1 MFNSNSFATSAALA
15 EVCALLRAVVLSI
28 IITAACNLTL
38 NYHVLLLCNVVK
50 KKLRISIG
58 CVTMLFCKSFVFGSY
73 VPMMFFTYRFL
84 LFLIIV

>member
-38 NYHVLLLCNVVK
+38 NYHVLLLRNVV

-58 CVTMLFCKSFVFGSY
+58 CVTAFCKSFVFGSY
-73 VPMMFFTYRFL
+73 VPMMFFTYHFL